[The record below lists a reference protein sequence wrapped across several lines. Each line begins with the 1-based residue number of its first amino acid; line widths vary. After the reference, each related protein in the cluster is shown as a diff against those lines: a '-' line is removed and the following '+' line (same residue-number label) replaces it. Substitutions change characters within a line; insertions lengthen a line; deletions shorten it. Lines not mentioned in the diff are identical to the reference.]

1 MDTLPRLLRYLAR
14 HNAAYWHDVHPVAY
28 TAAEVAAAEH
38 IPTHSVAKT
47 IVFHTEYG
55 YGMAVL
61 PGDSR
66 VDLNELRAELGAHS
80 LRLATEQELSAIF
93 LGACELGAMPPFGN
107 GTLFELPVYVDA
119 HLALEPEIAFNAG
132 THHDVV
138 RLAYVDFARLV
149 KPHVLQFA
157 EAARA

>member
-1 MDTLPRLLRYLAR
+1 MDTLPRLLRYLAQ
-14 HNAAYWHDVHPVAY
+14 HNVPYWHDVHPVAY

-38 IPTHSVAKT
+38 VPTHSVAKT
-47 IVFHTEYG
+47 IVFRSELG

-66 VDLNELRAELGAHS
+66 VDVNELRAELGAHS
-80 LRLATEQELSAIF
+80 LRLATEQELSALF
-93 LGACELGAMPPFGN
+93 MGSCELGAMPPFGN
-107 GTLFELPVYVDA
+107 GTLFELPVYVDS
-119 HLALEPEIAFNAG
+119 HLSMEPEIAFNAG

-138 RLAYVDFARLV
+138 RLPYAEFARLV

-157 EAARA
+157 EATSA